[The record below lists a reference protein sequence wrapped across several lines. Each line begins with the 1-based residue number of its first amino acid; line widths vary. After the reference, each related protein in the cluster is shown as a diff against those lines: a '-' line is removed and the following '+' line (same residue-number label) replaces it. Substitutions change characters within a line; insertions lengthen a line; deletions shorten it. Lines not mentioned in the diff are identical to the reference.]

1 MLAASVSFLTPRAAL
16 LAPMAIVPVAAFL
29 VAAHRVERVR
39 TLLRLPPPSAGRGR
53 RRLVLLAAIVLLLV
67 VASMQPV
74 LRTQTGLRARTDAQ
88 VFVVLDTSRS
98 MAASPSPGGP
108 TRLDAAKRVALSL
121 GSRLHGVPLGVAT
134 FTDRVLPDLFPTS
147 DSGVFDSVVESIGI
161 ESPPPRDT
169 NTVATTF
176 DALTQTAT
184 EGFFAPTARR
194 RAVVVVT
201 DGESR
206 PFDQA
211 TLADTLRSRNIA
223 LSVVRVG
230 SARDRVWNGAKPEAN
245 FRPDPAAA
253 RLNVA
258 RLAGAVGQAPGAD
271 PATVAARAVGSG
283 PTHVVGVEPS
293 DRSLAPIF
301 AVLALV
307 VASALLIDFGA
318 MAKWLRGVTFPA
330 RGRESRGATT

>member
-16 LAPMAIVPVAAFL
+16 LAPIAIIPL
-29 VAAHRVERVR
+29 VAFVIASRRVERVR
-39 TLLRLPPPSAGRGR
+39 ARLRLPAPPSARGR
-53 RRLVLLAAIVLLLV
+53 ERLVLLAAIVLLLV
-67 VASMQPV
+67 VAAMQPV
-74 LRTQTGLRARTDAQ
+74 VRTHTGLRARTDAQ

-98 MAASPSPGGP
+98 MAAAPSAGGP
-108 TRLDAAKRVALSL
+108 NRLDAAKRVALSL

-147 DSGVFDSVVESIGI
+147 DTGAYDSAVESVGV

-184 EGFFAPTARR
+184 EGFFAPSAQR
-194 RAVVVVT
+194 RAVVLVT

-206 PFDQA
+206 AFDP
-211 TLADTLRSRNIA
+211 TTIADTLQSRHIA
-223 LSVVRVG
+223 LAVVRVG
-230 SARDRVWNGAKPEAN
+230 GAGDRVWDGDRAEAN

-258 RLAGAVGQAPGAD
+258 RLAEAVGQGPGAD
-271 PATVAARAVGSG
+271 AAQVAARAVGTG
-283 PTHVVGVEPS
+283 PTHVVGVEPRV
-293 DRSLAPIF
+293 RSLSPIF
-301 AVLALV
+301 AVLAL
-307 VASALLIDFGA
+307 AALAALLGVGDL
-318 MAKWLRGVTFPA
+318 AKWLRGVTFAP
-330 RGRESRGATT
+330 RGRRSRGATT

>member
-1 MLAASVSFLTPRAAL
+1 MLAASVFFLTPRAAL
-16 LAPMAIVPVAAFL
+16 LAPMVIVPVAAFV
-29 VAAHRVERVR
+29 VATRRVDRVR
-39 TLLRLPPPSAGRGR
+39 RILHLPPPPASRGR
-53 RRLVLLAAIVLLLV
+53 ERVLLLAAIVLLLV
-67 VASMQPV
+67 VAAMQPV
-74 LRTQTGLRARTDAQ
+74 VRTRTGLRARTDAQ

-98 MAASPSPGGP
+98 MAAAPRPGAPS
-108 TRLDAAKRVALSL
+108 RLDQAKRVALSL
-121 GSRLHGVPLGVAT
+121 GTRLHGVPLGVAT

-147 DSGVFDSVVESIGI
+147 DTGAYDSAVDAVGI

-184 EGFFAPTARR
+184 EGFFAPSARR
-194 RAVVVVT
+194 RAVVLVT

-211 TLADTLRSRNIA
+211 TIADSLRSQHIA

-230 SARDRVWNGAKPEAN
+230 GSGDRVWDGDRAEAN

-258 RLAGAVGQAPGAD
+258 RLAQAVGQAPGAD
-271 PATVAARAVGSG
+271 AGAVAARAVGSG
-283 PTHVVGVEPS
+283 PTHIVGIEPRV
-293 DRSLAPIF
+293 RSLSPIF
-301 AVLALV
+301 AVLAL
-307 VASALLIDFGA
+307 AALAVYLGA
-318 MAKWLRGVTFPA
+318 GALSKWLRDVTFAP
-330 RGRESRGATT
+330 RGWRRRGATT